1 MKIVSRTLNKGEL
14 FPSSFRMIK
23 EVFKDPP
30 FKIDFSVYSKKYGT
44 FMHTPDF
51 YYLTNKIQGQ
61 VVASLYTY
69 PRDSSPTLR
78 LYTIKESLYSR
89 NLQTE
94 FEQEYLVKFLEFYS
108 EVQTIVDVIDRK
120 TRMMLVELLNGK
132 FIIHHMIF
140 PK

>member
-1 MKIVSRTLNKGEL
+1 MKIMSRTLNKGEI

-23 EVFKDPP
+23 EVFKNTL
-30 FKIDFSVYSKKYGT
+30 FNIDFSAHSKKYGT

-51 YYLTNKIQGQ
+51 YYLKNRIQGQ
-61 VVASLYTY
+61 VIAALYTY
-69 PRDSSPTLR
+69 PRDPSPTLH

-94 FEQEYLVKFLEFYS
+94 FEQEYLVKFIDFYS

-120 TRMMLVELLNGK
+120 TRMMLVELLNNK
-132 FIIHHMIF
+132 FVIHHMIF

>member
-1 MKIVSRTLNKGEL
+1 
-14 FPSSFRMIK
+14 
-23 EVFKDPP
+23 
-30 FKIDFSVYSKKYGT
+30 
-44 FMHTPDF
+44 MHTPD
-51 YYLTNKIQGQ
+51 YYNLKNRIQGQ

-69 PRDSSPTLR
+69 PQDYSPTLH

-94 FEQEYLVKFLEFYS
+94 FEQEYLVKFLDFYS
-108 EVQTIVDVIDRK
+108 EIQTIVDVIDRK

-132 FIIHHMIF
+132 FVIHHMIF